1 MKTRATDASMKIH
14 VNSIPE
20 EGVQQHERYDPSA
33 MDMDREDVHPQSPFE
48 VDVFVARSDRELIVK
63 ADIQCPLR
71 CTCARC
77 LEDFTDR
84 VETGAVFTYRVQ
96 PTDVVDITDDVRQE
110 VILAYPMVP
119 VCKPDC
125 KGLCA
130 ACGQNLN
137 LAACAHA
144 LQS

>member
-1 MKTRATDASMKIH
+1 MLGTNFAMKIH
-14 VNSIPE
+14 VSQIPE
-20 EGVQQHERYDPSA
+20 EGIQQRERYDPSA
-33 MDMDREDVHPQSPFE
+33 MGMDREDVHPQSPFE
-48 VDVFVARSDRELIVK
+48 VDAFVTKSDHELIVK
-63 ADIQCPLR
+63 TDIRCPLR
-71 CTCARC
+71 CMCARC
-77 LEDFTDR
+77 LEDFTGM

-96 PTDVVDITDDVRQE
+96 PVDVVDITDDVRQE

-137 LAACAHA
+137 VAACAHA
-144 LQS
+144 FQS